1 MDQEEYYTQIVDDA
15 IRSVELEGFS
25 PSEEDRRLAYL
36 CVTGQMTFEEALEII
51 LKR

>member
-1 MDQEEYYTQIVDDA
+1 MGQEEYYAQIVDDA
-15 IRSVELEGFS
+15 IRSVELEDFS
-25 PSEEDRRLAYL
+25 PTGEDRRLAYL